1 MNGADL
7 LCDTLLAN
15 GIDLCLANPGTS
27 EMHFVAALDRKP
39 AMRCI
44 LGLSESVVTG
54 AADGYARMAE
64 KPAATLLH
72 LGPGLANGAANL
84 HNARRA
90 RVPMLNIVGDHAT
103 YHLALDA
110 PLTSDIESLARP
122 VSGWVGRANTA
133 DALADRTIEAITA
146 TRRGDAGQIATLI
159 LPADAAWTKIAETPP
174 RKAVL
179 PPAAIPDA
187 KTIQVA
193 AAALR
198 EPHALLILGGTAL
211 RARATEIAGRIAQV
225 TGCRLRAEV
234 SNRRIERGAGRVR
247 IDKIPY
253 ALDSALADLAPTRHA
268 VLLGAREPVAFFAYP
283 GKPGRLLPEGCPI
296 TVAATAE
303 ECALTTLEL
312 LAETL
317 GIGNGTQAEH
327 VIYQRVD
334 RPSGALTAQA
344 IGQAVARNLPENS
357 ILCDESLT
365 NGPPSW
371 TLTQQA
377 RPHDHIQI
385 TGGAIG
391 IGIPLASG
399 AALACP
405 DRRVISLQADGSGA
419 FSLQGLWTQARERL
433 NVVTLVFANRRY
445 QILRGELARVGAAQP
460 GVNASRMLDLD
471 DPSLNWVKLAEGF
484 GVEALAVDSAE
495 ELDDA
500 LASSLLRN
508 GPTLIEMRMP

>member
-15 GIDLCLANPGTS
+15 DIDLCFANPGTS

-44 LGLSESVVTG
+44 LGLSEAVVTG

-84 HNARRA
+84 HNAKRA
-90 RVPMLNIVGDHAT
+90 RVPMLNVVGDHAT

-110 PLTSDIESLARP
+110 PLTTDIESFARP
-122 VSGWVGRANTA
+122 VSGWIGRAESGA
-133 DALADRTIEAITA
+133 ALADRATEAISA

-159 LPADAAWTKIAETPP
+159 LPADTAWAEVPETAP
-174 RKAVL
+174 RKAVIA
-179 PPAAIPDA
+179 PSPVPDDA
-187 KTIQVA
+187 TIRA
-193 AAALR
+193 AATALR
-198 EPHALLILGGTAL
+198 EPGALLILGGTAL
-211 RARATEIAGRIAQV
+211 RARATEIAGRIARI

-247 IDKIPY
+247 IEKIPY
-253 ALDSALADLAPTRHA
+253 ALDIALADLAPTRHA

-283 GKPGRLLPEGCPI
+283 GKPGHLLPEGCPI
-296 TVAATAE
+296 TVAATPE
-303 ECALTTLEL
+303 DCALTTLEL
-312 LAETL
+312 LADAL
-317 GIGNGTQAEH
+317 GISASTQADH
-327 VIYQRVD
+327 IGLQRPD
-334 RPSGALTAQA
+334 RPFGDLTAQS
-344 IGQAVARNLPENS
+344 IGQAVARHLPENA
-357 ILCDESLT
+357 ILSDESLT

-371 TLTQQA
+371 ALTQHA
-377 RPHDHIQI
+377 PPHDHIQI

-391 IGIPLASG
+391 IGIPLATG

-405 DRRVISLQADGSGA
+405 DRKVISLQADGSGA
-419 FSLQGLWTQARERL
+419 YSLQGLWTQARERL
-433 NVVTLVFANRRY
+433 DVVTLVFANRRY
-445 QILRGELARVGAAQP
+445 QILRGELARVGANEP

-484 GVEALAVDSAE
+484 GVEAQAVDTAQD
-495 ELDDA
+495 LDAALADA
-500 LASSLLRN
+500 LLQN
-508 GPTLIEMRMP
+508 GPKLIEMRMP